1 MTVNKGY
8 WLLFLPCLTTS
19 VLTAIFCIRLFLLSD
34 FLKIVGSVIFG
45 MAVSSLISLMQSL
58 FSDKSENIVYKWAF
72 SGLIGGV
79 TGLIS
84 SSYSILGVI
93 NSQGQSIFL
102 VFLIMCSFETMGG
115 ATSFGV
121 SKLISEKVNK

>member
-19 VLTAIFCIRLFLLSD
+19 VLTSIFCIRLFLLSD

-93 NSQGQSIFL
+93 NSQG
-102 VFLIMCSFETMGG
+102 
-115 ATSFGV
+115 
-121 SKLISEKVNK
+121 